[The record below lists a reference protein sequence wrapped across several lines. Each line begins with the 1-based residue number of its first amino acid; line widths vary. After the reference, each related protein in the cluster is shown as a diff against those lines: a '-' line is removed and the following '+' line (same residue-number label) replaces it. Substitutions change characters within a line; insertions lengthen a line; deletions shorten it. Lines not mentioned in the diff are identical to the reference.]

1 MAAYGFRELMVFG
14 SLCAVLGVA
23 GCASKGLKPPGSME
37 APGATGGIGDNA
49 IGEVRLASGDSKHD
63 ASGLT
68 QAQPSERAV
77 SAFENLVWPNR
88 QSWRQWGSEHLRS
101 GDLVFVRSNY
111 RLLLGTFNLSE
122 FLSQLTDSPFSH
134 VGFVVVEQGVPVVYD
149 ASDRGVTSQAFE
161 RFVTKGK
168 IERVAVMRPAESCQG
183 AVAKAVA
190 FVQLH
195 ERERT
200 KFDSRFEP
208 GSERLYCTELV
219 IEAYRQGGIELCE
232 PNVIGQLPGLTTV
245 TPTSLRMAKWATG
258 LSEQDRVWLPGNR
271 EEGLYS
277 SSYLTSVLEPVDDGN
292 VLAR

>member
-14 SLCAVLGVA
+14 SLCAILWMA
-23 GCASKGLKPPGSME
+23 GCASKGLMPPGAMAGVGAE
-37 APGATGGIGDNA
+37 AG
-49 IGEVRLASGDSKHD
+49 GEVLLASSASSHGV
-63 ASGLT
+63 SGLT

-77 SAFENLVWPNR
+77 AAFENLVWPNR

-122 FLSQLTDSPFSH
+122 FLSELTDSPFSH
-134 VGFVVVEQGVPVVYD
+134 VGFVVVEQGVPMVYD
-149 ASDRGVTSQAFE
+149 ASDRGVTSQPFE

-168 IERVAVMRPAESCQG
+168 IERVAVMRPSESCRG

-195 ERERT
+195 QRERT

-219 IEAYRQGGIELCE
+219 IEAYRQGGVELCE
-232 PNVIGQLPGLTTV
+232 PNVVGQLPGIATIA
-245 TPTSLRMAKWATG
+245 PTSLKMAKWATG

-277 SSYLTSVLEPVDDGN
+277 SSYLTTVLVPVDGGQGM
-292 VLAR
+292 AR